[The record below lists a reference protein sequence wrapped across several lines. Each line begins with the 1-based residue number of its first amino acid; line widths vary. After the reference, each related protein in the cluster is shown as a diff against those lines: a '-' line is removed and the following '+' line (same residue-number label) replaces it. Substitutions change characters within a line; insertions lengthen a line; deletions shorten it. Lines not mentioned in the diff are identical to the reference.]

1 MKTSIAFSALALLG
15 LGNMA
20 MAMAAPDASNCARLT
35 GVNMSQLQIKEARW
49 VQGQSATSVQTGK
62 PLHAHCLVTGELQA
76 REGVPA
82 AGGSAHYG
90 IHFELRLPQQWAQRL
105 YYEGGGGSN
114 GVVAEAIG
122 HVPSLRNGRGYLPAL
137 YRGFAVVTSDS
148 GHSEDQNPGFGNDP
162 QARVDYGYASIG
174 KVTQVARTL
183 IKAFYQQAPQWSYF
197 AGCSKGGQEAL
208 QAMQR
213 YGHLFD
219 GIIAGAPGYRLP
231 RAALAEAWDSQA
243 LASIAPKDSTGQPQL
258 DKAFSD
264 SDLALVA
271 KAVIQQCAGDDGT
284 ADSLIVAPQ
293 RCSFDPARLA
303 CSGDKT
309 SACLS
314 RAQVDGLQRI
324 FAGPTDAEG
333 KPLYSRWFYDS
344 GIASAGWRAWKL
356 GSEGK
361 PALNVSLGGG
371 SLHHV
376 FMTPPPAAFDIFK
389 APLQNLATGIATRT
403 AQYPQSALDF
413 MEADNSELAVFLA
426 RKGKLI
432 LYHGVSD
439 PVFSTQDT
447 LAYYQ
452 RLQQRYGA
460 STADFARM
468 FLVPGM
474 NHCGGGDYAL
484 DTFDTLDP
492 IIDWVEHD
500 KAPQRLTASAGLNAG
515 QHLKP
520 GLTRPLCPFPAA
532 AHYVGSGDPDQ
543 ASSFDCR

>member
-1 MKTSIAFSALALLG
+1 MKPIALFSSMALLG
-15 LGNMA
+15 LSCSA
-20 MAMAAPDASNCARLT
+20 LAAPDAASCAKLA
-35 GVNMSQLQIKEARW
+35 GLSLAQLHITEARW
-49 VQGQSATSVQTGK
+49 VQSESPTSLQTTK
-62 PLHAHCLVTGELQA
+62 PLPAHCLVRGELQA

-82 AGGSAHYG
+82 AGGPAHYG
-90 IHFELRLPQQWAQRL
+90 IHFELRMPLQWARRL

-114 GVVAEAIG
+114 GVVAEAVG
-122 HVPSLRNGRGYLPAL
+122 HVPSLKNGPGYVPAL

-148 GHSEDQNPGFGNDP
+148 GHSAAQNPGFGTDP

-174 KVTQVARTL
+174 KVTAVARSL
-183 IKAFYQQAPQWSYF
+183 IKAFYTQDPRWSYF

-213 YGHLFD
+213 YGNLFD
-219 GIIAGAPGYRLP
+219 GIVAGAPGYRLP
-231 RAALAEAWDSQA
+231 RAALAEAWDSQTLAA
-243 LASIAPKDSTGQPQL
+243 LAPKDANGQAQL

-264 SDLALVA
+264 NDLALVA
-271 KAVIQQCAGDDGT
+271 NAVIKQCAGDDGT

-293 RCSFDPARLA
+293 RCSFDPASLQCTGGNA
-303 CSGDKT
+303 

-314 RAQVDGLQRI
+314 GAQVEGLKRI
-324 FAGPTDAEG
+324 FAGPKDAAG
-333 KPLYSRWFYDS
+333 KPLYNHWLYDS

-356 GSEGK
+356 GSAGK
-361 PALNVSLGGG
+361 PALNLTLGGG
-371 SLHHV
+371 SLNHV
-376 FMTPPPAAFDIFK
+376 FMTPPPAQFDILT
-389 APLQNLATGIATRT
+389 APMASIASGIAART

-413 MEADNSELAVFLA
+413 MEAASTELSAFHA

-439 PVFSTQDT
+439 PVFSAQDT
-447 LAYYQ
+447 IDYYQ

-460 STADFARM
+460 GTHDFARL

-492 IIDWVEHD
+492 IIDWVEHQ
-500 KAPQRLTASAGLNAG
+500 KAPKSLTASAGPSAG

-520 GLTRPLCPFPAA
+520 GLTRPLCPFPSAA
-532 AHYVGSGDPDQ
+532 QYRGQGDPDQ